1 MISHIRKSARLL
13 SAIAITA
20 LFSACGQDP
29 GYASKATL
37 TSASATLPD
46 NGSPR
51 LLELINQGRA
61 QKQLPRLILDPRL
74 NQTALDHSSAMARR
88 NEFDHRVK
96 GERGFQKRLLARG
109 YPRSHSAENI
119 AMAPDPYQV
128 YQLWYNSPGHYDNMF
143 NHKYTY
149 VGIARSG
156 NYWTADFAAS
166 DGL

>member
-1 MISHIRKSARLL
+1 MMSKIKKSARLL
-13 SAIAITA
+13 SAICISALVTA
-20 LFSACGQDP
+20 CSQNP
-29 GYASKATL
+29 GYDSKAAL
-37 TSASATLPD
+37 SSASATLPD
-46 NGSPR
+46 DDSPR
-51 LLELINQGRA
+51 LLALINQGRA

-74 NQTALDHSSAMARR
+74 NQAALDHSSAMARR
-88 NEFDHRVK
+88 NEFNHRVK

-119 AMAPDPYQV
+119 AMAPDPDQV
-128 YQLWYNSPGHYDNMF
+128 YQLWYNSRGHYDNMF